1 MKRKSEDLNQVNPFY
16 TPTDRQ
22 CIRHSHKPLW
32 LVNDDELT
40 YQSIVV
46 AIDPISSDQAHKVL
60 NEKIVLF
67 SRWLAEKY
75 DAKIKYV
82 NVYEAPIQTVG
93 FEMAAIAYDDL
104 LDNVAKHH
112 QEAMNEFAQAHDIE
126 PDDCIIDMGDPAQI
140 IAHNCDV
147 HKADLLLI
155 GAEGRSG
162 LTGFFIGNTAKDL
175 LGKLHCEV
183 VCIHVQY

>member
-82 NVYEAPIQTVG
+82 NVYEAPIQRL
-93 FEMAAIAYDDL
+93 DL
-104 LDNVAKHH
+104 RW
-112 QEAMNEFAQAHDIE
+112 QQ
-126 PDDCIIDMGDPAQI
+126 
-140 IAHNCDV
+140 
-147 HKADLLLI
+147 LLMMTYLI
-155 GAEGRSG
+155 M
-162 LTGFFIGNTAKDL
+162 L
-175 LGKLHCEV
+175 LSTIKK
-183 VCIHVQY
+183 Q